1 MIEIG
6 IGIIIGLAVALIIW
20 KLMPRNETKDDT
32 QSDELKNAEIN
43 LARREA
49 ELIAANEAKTNL
61 ENQIKRRENL
71 SRPREQ
77 G

>member
-20 KLMPRNETKDDT
+20 KLMPKNETKDEV
-32 QSDELKNAEIN
+32 QSDQLKNAEIN

-61 ENQIKRRENL
+61 ENQIKEKK
-71 SRPREQ
+71 EQ
-77 G
+77 IDKLTF